1 MSTKRSRG
9 AEYLASAFEYGR
21 IADVLLWGAAAALAL
36 LLTFLYA
43 NWPQSLS
50 FGPQGPNLSRV
61 GSSLLATV
69 GVGIGVASLMIFPS
83 RLGREAGGA
92 QGRKVPRRRQAMV
105 ESRTFLAAS
114 LLSLALLALVTSIVL
129 YH

>member
-92 QGRKVPRRRQAMV
+92 QGRKVPRRRMV